1 MNNINAQIVIVRM
14 DKLVDKLGICRS
26 SIYEKMNS
34 KSPRYDP
41 GFPKPIKLGKSAMG
55 WVESEIDEWLMLNRF
70 KDVAL

>member
-26 SIYEKMNS
+26 SIYDKMNP

-41 GFPKPIKLGKSAMG
+41 DFPKPIKLGISAMG
-55 WVESEIDEWLMLNRF
+55 WVEREIDEWIMLNRF